1 MDGVLLID
9 KEKGITSRDVVN
21 KVCHILNTR
30 KVGHC
35 GTLDP
40 IATGLMIVCVN
51 KATKIVDVLTEH
63 DKEYICTVKIG
74 INTDTYDVT
83 GNILEERYEKID
95 KDTLINTLN
104 SFKGE
109 YLQEVPIYSAIKVNG
124 KKLYDYAR
132 NNETVELPKHLV
144 KIYDIELLDNNEE
157 TFKFRVK
164 VSKGTYIRSLVHDI
178 GIKLNIPMSMQ
189 ELRRTKINNLDIKDS
204 IKVEDVSYDKLI
216 NIKDILN
223 IKTVVVK
230 DELLKK
236 IKNGNSINDIYNEEL
251 ILFTDSDSNN
261 LAIYK
266 KYDNILKAFKVF

>member
-63 DKEYICTVKIG
+63 DKEYICTVKVG

-157 TFKFRVK
+157 TFSFRVK

-178 GIKLNIPMSMQ
+178 GTKLNIPMSMQ

-204 IKVEDVSYDKLI
+204 IKVEDVSFDKLI

>member
-63 DKEYICTVKIG
+63 DKEYICTVKVG

-109 YLQEVPIYSAIKVNG
+109 YIQEVPIYSAIKVNG

-144 KIYDIELLDNNEE
+144 KIYDIELLDNNND
-157 TFKFRVK
+157 TFSFRVK

-178 GIKLNIPMSMQ
+178 GTKLNIPMSMQ

>member
-63 DKEYICTVKIG
+63 DKEYICTVKVG

-109 YLQEVPIYSAIKVNG
+109 YIQEVPIYSAIKVNG

-144 KIYDIELLDNNEE
+144 KIYDIELLDNNND
-157 TFKFRVK
+157 TFSFRVK

-178 GIKLNIPMSMQ
+178 GTKLNIPMSMQ

-236 IKNGNSINDIYNEEL
+236 INNGNSINDIYNEEL

>member
-63 DKEYICTVKIG
+63 DKEYICTVKVG

-83 GNILEERYEKID
+83 GNILEERYEIID

-109 YLQEVPIYSAIKVNG
+109 YIQEVPIYSAIKVNG

-144 KIYDIELLDNNEE
+144 KIYDIELLDNNND
-157 TFKFRVK
+157 TFSFRVK

-178 GIKLNIPMSMQ
+178 GTKLNIPMSMQ

>member
-21 KVCHILNTR
+21 KVCHILNTK

-63 DKEYICTVKIG
+63 DKEYICTVKVG

-83 GNILEERYEKID
+83 GNILEEKYEKID

-157 TFKFRVK
+157 TFSFRVK

-178 GIKLNIPMSMQ
+178 GTKLNIPMSMQ

-236 IKNGNSINDIYNEEL
+236 IKNGNSINDMYNEEL